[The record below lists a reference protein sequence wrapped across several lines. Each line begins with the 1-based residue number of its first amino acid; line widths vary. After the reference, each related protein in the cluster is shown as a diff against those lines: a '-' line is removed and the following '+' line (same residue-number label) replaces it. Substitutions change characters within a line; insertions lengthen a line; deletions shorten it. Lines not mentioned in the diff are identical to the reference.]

1 MSSRS
6 PYLVTKALKTFMW
19 GSILAA
25 VSSQIATTTD
35 AIVVSNLIGPDAIS
49 AINLMMPVLT
59 LFSALMILFG
69 IGASIVAAKAIGRRD
84 EREANGVFTSAILTS
99 LTAGVGL
106 AVIVFL
112 FSELIVGSLTGG
124 NPEIFDLALSYLRAM
139 CVAIPFLM
147 MAGVIENFVKTD
159 GNPKLV
165 MIAVISGSVLNLV
178 LDIIFVKFLGMGIAG
193 SAWATGL
200 NYVLAIFICLFH
212 FKKST
217 NSLKWRIEKTRLNFY
232 VRQSVAQGLPMSI
245 NSLFLG
251 GCIMFINYVV
261 LRAQGADGIYCWSV
275 CMQIFMIMQMVLT
288 GIGSSIYAIG
298 GIMIGEQ
305 DMEGLSILNRKC
317 IIYAC
322 SSLAVI
328 TAAILIFPGF
338 FGELFGNRSDDPIS
352 FLPLAL
358 RAFSIML
365 VPYAFVALSRA
376 TYQILGHIKLSLF
389 LSVFQLVFMV
399 GFVWGFSYIA
409 PVVLWW
415 GFPSSSVAL
424 LIGLMVYTF
433 TLHLKNR
440 NLGAFSLIPKEED
453 KESLTLSVKIDNE
466 CVGKADKKIAE
477 FLADHK
483 LDEFTIYRVRLSCE
497 ELMSNI
503 VEHAITKRPEKHY
516 FDIHIRIE
524 SDNVRV
530 LIKDDGRPFN
540 PVIRED
546 NVKILS
552 DDPSEKIGLKIVNST
567 TESIDY
573 KYMYNQ
579 NVAMLKF
586 QRNN

>member
-1 MSSRS
+1 
-6 PYLVTKALKTFMW
+6 MW

-69 IGASIVAAKAIGRRD
+69 IGSSVVAAKAIGRRD
-84 EREANGVFTSAILTS
+84 EKEANGVFTTAILTS
-99 LTAGVGL
+99 LSAGVAL
-106 AVIVFL
+106 AMIVFI
-112 FSELIVGSLTGG
+112 FSDIIVAVLTGG
-124 NPEIFDLALSYLRAM
+124 DPRIYELALSYLQAM

-165 MIAVISGSVLNLV
+165 MTAVIAGSLLNLI
-178 LDIIFVKFLGMGIAG
+178 LDIVFVKFLGMGIAG

-200 NYVLAIFICLFH
+200 NYVLAIGICLVH
-212 FKKST
+212 FRKPT
-217 NSLKWRIEKTRLNFY
+217 HSLKWSLERSRLKFY
-232 VRQSVAQGLPMSI
+232 VKQSVTQGLPMSV

-251 GCIMFINYVV
+251 GCIMLINYIV
-261 LRAQGADGIYCWSV
+261 LGAQGSDGIYCWSV

-298 GIMIGEQ
+298 GIMMGEQ

-317 IIYAC
+317 LLYAC
-322 SSLAVI
+322 GSLSVI
-328 TAAILIFPGF
+328 TVLIIIFPEF
-338 FGELFGNRSDDPIS
+338 FGELFGNRSNDPIN
-352 FLPLAL
+352 FLPIAL

-365 VPYAFVALSRA
+365 VPYSLVALLRA
-376 TYQILGHIKLSLF
+376 TYQILGHIKLSLA
-389 LSVFQLVFMV
+389 LSVLQLLLMV
-399 GFVWGFSYIA
+399 SFVWGFSYIN

-415 GFPSSSVAL
+415 GFPSSSMAL
-424 LIGLMVYTF
+424 LIGLVIYTI

-440 NLGAFSLIPKEED
+440 SLAAFSLIPEVENN
-453 KESLTLSVKIDNE
+453 ESMNLSVKIDRE
-466 CVGKADKKIAE
+466 SLEDALKQIAK
-477 FLADHK
+477 FLSQN
-483 LDEFTIYRVRLSCE
+483 LDELTAYRVRLSCE
-497 ELMSNI
+497 ELMYNI
-503 VEHAITKRPEKHY
+503 LDHAVKKNPEKHY

-524 SDNVRV
+524 KDNVNL

-540 PVIRED
+540 PIIREE
-546 NVKILS
+546 NIKVQS
-552 DDPSEKIGLKIVNST
+552 ADPSDRIGLKIVNST
-567 TESIDY
+567 AESIDY

-579 NVAMLKF
+579 NISMLKF
-586 QRNN
+586 QRTS

>member
-1 MSSRS
+1 RS

-69 IGASIVAAKAIGRRD
+69 IGSSVVAAKAIGRRD
-84 EREANGVFTSAILTS
+84 EKEANGVFTTAILTS
-99 LTAGVGL
+99 LSAGVAL
-106 AVIVFL
+106 AMIVFI
-112 FSELIVGSLTGG
+112 FSDIIVAVLTGG
-124 NPEIFDLALSYLRAM
+124 DPRIYELALNYLQAM

-165 MIAVISGSVLNLV
+165 MTAVIAGSLLNLI
-178 LDIIFVKFLGMGIAG
+178 LDIVFVKFLGMGIAG

-200 NYVLAIFICLFH
+200 NYVLAIGICLVH
-212 FKKST
+212 FRKPT
-217 NSLKWRIEKTRLNFY
+217 HSLKWSLERSRLKFY
-232 VRQSVAQGLPMSI
+232 VKQSVTQGLPMSV

-251 GCIMFINYVV
+251 GCIMLINYIV
-261 LRAQGADGIYCWSV
+261 LGAQGSDGIYCWSV

-298 GIMIGEQ
+298 GIMMGEQ

-317 IIYAC
+317 LLYAC
-322 SSLAVI
+322 GSLSVI
-328 TAAILIFPGF
+328 TVLIIIFPEF
-338 FGELFGNRSDDPIS
+338 FGELFGNRSNDPIN
-352 FLPLAL
+352 FLPIAL

-365 VPYAFVALSRA
+365 VPYSLVALLRA
-376 TYQILGHIKLSLF
+376 TYQILGHIKLSLA
-389 LSVFQLVFMV
+389 LSVLQLLLMV
-399 GFVWGFSYIA
+399 SFVWGFSYIN

-415 GFPSSSVAL
+415 GFPSSSMAL
-424 LIGLMVYTF
+424 LIGLVIYTI

-440 NLGAFSLIPKEED
+440 SLAAFSLIPEVENN
-453 KESLTLSVKIDNE
+453 ESMNLSVKIDRE
-466 CVGKADKKIAE
+466 SLEDALKQIAK
-477 FLADHK
+477 FLSQN
-483 LDEFTIYRVRLSCE
+483 LDELTAYRVRLSCE
-497 ELMSNI
+497 ELMYNI
-503 VEHAITKRPEKHY
+503 LDHAVKKNPEKHY

-524 SDNVRV
+524 KDNVNL

-540 PVIRED
+540 PIIREE
-546 NVKILS
+546 NIKVQS
-552 DDPSEKIGLKIVNST
+552 ADPSDRIGLKIVNST
-567 TESIDY
+567 AESIDY

-579 NVAMLKF
+579 NISMLKF
-586 QRNN
+586 QRTS

>member
-1 MSSRS
+1 MNSRS

-25 VSSQIATTTD
+25 VSAQVATTTD

-69 IGASIVAAKAIGRRD
+69 IGASVVAAKAIGRRD
-84 EREANGVFTSAILTS
+84 ETEANGVFTSAILTS
-99 LTAGVGL
+99 FTSGVVLAG
-106 AVIVFL
+106 IVFF
-112 FSELIVGSLTGG
+112 FSENIVDALTGG
-124 NPEIFDLALSYLRAM
+124 NLAIYNLALSYLRAM

-165 MIAVISGSVLNLV
+165 MIAVISGSVLNLI
-178 LDIIFVKFLGMGIAG
+178 LDIVFVKFLGLGIAG

-200 NYVLAIFICLFH
+200 NYVVAILICLLH

-217 NSLKWRIEKTRLNFY
+217 NSLKWHVERNKLNYY
-232 VRQSVAQGLPMSI
+232 VKQSVAQGLPMSI

-251 GCIMFINYVV
+251 GCIMLINYIV
-261 LRAQGADGIYCWSV
+261 LGAQGADGIYCWSV
-275 CMQIFMIMQMVLT
+275 CMQIFMIMQMVLA

-298 GIMIGEQ
+298 GIMTGEQ

-317 IIYAC
+317 LAYTC
-322 SSLAVI
+322 GSLSVI
-328 TAAILIFPGF
+328 TIAIILFPEF
-338 FGELFGNRSDDPIS
+338 FGELFGSRSNDPIG
-352 FLPLAL
+352 FLPVAL

-365 VPYAFVALSRA
+365 VPYAMVALLRA
-376 TYQILGHIKLSLF
+376 TYQILGRIRLSLF
-389 LSVFQLVFMV
+389 LSVFQLLLMV
-399 GFVWGFSYIA
+399 GFVWGFSYIS
-409 PVVLWW
+409 PIVLWW
-415 GFPSSSVAL
+415 GFPSSSVIL
-424 LIGLMVYTF
+424 LIGLLSYTLV
-433 TLHLKNR
+433 LHFKDKNI
-440 NLGAFSLIPKEED
+440 GAFSLIPKGENSD
-453 KESLTLSVKIDNE
+453 SLSFSVKIDKE
-466 CVGKADKKIAE
+466 SVGEADKKIAE
-477 FLADHK
+477 FLKDRN
-483 LDEFTIYRVRLSCE
+483 LDDFTVYRVRLSCE
-497 ELMSNI
+497 ELMNNI
-503 VEHAITKRPEKHY
+503 VEHAITKRPEKHF
-516 FDIHIRIE
+516 FDIHIRIDK
-524 SDNVRV
+524 DNVKV

-540 PVIRED
+540 PVIREE
-546 NVKILS
+546 NVKIQS

-586 QRNN
+586 QRNK